1 VINMQFDVIIIG
13 GSFAG
18 LSAALQLGRARRTV
32 LVIDAGERRNRFA
45 SASHGFL
52 RRDGV
57 APGEIIAEA
66 TSQLARYV
74 TVATLKGSASKA
86 GRTEEGIYVE
96 AHNDTFHG
104 KRLILAAGVADI
116 LPDIPGLADRWGT
129 SIFHCPYCHG
139 YELERGPIGVL
150 ATSAVSMHHAMMLP
164 DWGPTTLLL
173 NDSFIPD
180 ETQRSAL
187 AKRGVSVA
195 EGRVRQIFGQRPTVE
210 LANGRAIEF
219 AGIFTLS
226 RTMGGPIAEQL
237 GCNLKDGPLGKF
249 IEVDEQQQT
258 SIPRVFACGDVARAA
273 GSIALAVSDGSMAGV
288 AAHRSLIF

>member
-1 VINMQFDVIIIG
+1 MQFDVIIIG

-52 RRDGV
+52 GRDGV
-57 APGEIIAEA
+57 APGEIFAEA
-66 TSQLARYV
+66 TRQLARYV
-74 TVATLKGSASKA
+74 TVATLKGFASKA
-86 GRTEEGIYVE
+86 GRTEEGFYVE
-96 AHNDTFHG
+96 TPNDIFHG
-104 KRLILAAGVADI
+104 KRLILAAGVVDI
-116 LPDIPGLADRWGT
+116 LPDIPGLADRWGA

-150 ATSAVSMHHAMMLP
+150 ATSAFSMHHALMLP
-164 DWGPTTLLL
+164 DWGPTTLLI

-180 ETQRSAL
+180 EAQRSAL
-187 AKRGVSVA
+187 ARRGVSVE
-195 EGRVRQIFGQRPTVE
+195 EGRVQQIFGQRPTVE
-210 LANGRAIEF
+210 LANDRTIKF

-226 RTMGGPIAEQL
+226 RTVAGPIAEQL
-237 GCNLKDGPLGKF
+237 GCDLKDGPLGKF
-249 IEVDEQQQT
+249 IGVDEQQQT
-258 SIPRVFACGDVARAA
+258 SVPNVFACGDVARAA

>member
-1 VINMQFDVIIIG
+1 MQFDVIIIG

-52 RRDGV
+52 GRDGV

-66 TSQLARYV
+66 TGQLARYV

-86 GRTEEGIYVE
+86 GRTEEGFYVE
-96 AHNDTFHG
+96 THNDTFHG
-104 KRLILAAGVADI
+104 KRLILAGGVVDI
-116 LPDIPGLADRWGT
+116 LPDIPGLADRWGR

-150 ATSAVSMHHAMMLP
+150 ATGAFSMHHAMMLP
-164 DWGPTTLLL
+164 DWGPTTLLT
-173 NDSFIPD
+173 NGSFIPD
-180 ETQRSAL
+180 EAQLSAL
-187 AKRGVSVA
+187 ARRGVSA
-195 EGRVRQIFGQRPTVE
+195 EEGRVRQIFGQRPTVE
-210 LANGRAIEF
+210 LANGRTIEF

-226 RTMGGPIAEQL
+226 RTMAGPIAEQL
-237 GCNLKDGPLGKF
+237 GCELKDGPLGKF
-249 IEVDEQQQT
+249 IGVDEQQQT
-258 SIPRVFACGDVARAA
+258 SISKVFACGDVARAA
-273 GSIALAVSDGSMAGV
+273 GSIALAVSDGTMAGV
-288 AAHRSLIF
+288 ATHRSLIF

>member
-1 VINMQFDVIIIG
+1 MQFDVIIIG

-52 RRDGV
+52 GRDGV

-66 TSQLARYV
+66 TGQLARYV

-86 GRTEEGIYVE
+86 GRTEEGFFVE
-96 AHNDTFHG
+96 THNDTFHG
-104 KRLILAAGVADI
+104 KRLIIAGGVVDI

-150 ATSAVSMHHAMMLP
+150 ATGALSMHHAMMLP
-164 DWGPTTLLL
+164 DWGPTTLLI

-187 AKRGVSVA
+187 AGRGVSVE
-195 EGRVRQIFGQRPTVE
+195 EGRVRRIFGQRPTVE
-210 LANGRAIEF
+210 LAHGRTIEF
-219 AGIFTLS
+219 SGIFTLS

-237 GCNLKDGPLGKF
+237 GCDLKDGPLGKF
-249 IEVDEQQQT
+249 IGVDEQQQT
-258 SIPRVFACGDVARAA
+258 SVPKVFACGDVARAA

>member
-1 VINMQFDVIIIG
+1 MQFDVIIIG

-32 LVIDAGERRNRFA
+32 LIIDTGERRNRFA

-52 RRDGV
+52 GRDGV

-86 GRTEEGIYVE
+86 GRTEEGFCVE
-96 AHNDTFHG
+96 AHNDTFLG
-104 KRLILAAGVADI
+104 KRLILAGGIVDT

-139 YELERGPIGVL
+139 YELERGAIGVL
-150 ATSAVSMHHAMMLP
+150 ASSAVSMHHAMMLP
-164 DWGPTTLLL
+164 DWGPTTLLI

-180 ETQRSAL
+180 EAQRSAL
-187 AKRGVSVA
+187 AGRGVSVE
-195 EGRVRQIFGQRPTVE
+195 EGRVRRIFGQRPTVE
-210 LANGRAIEF
+210 LANGRTIEF

-226 RTMGGPIAEQL
+226 RTMGGPMAEQL
-237 GCNLKDGPLGKF
+237 GCDLKDGPLGKF
-249 IEVDEQQQT
+249 IGVDEQQQT
-258 SIPRVFACGDVARAA
+258 SIPKVFACGDVARAA

>member
-1 VINMQFDVIIIG
+1 MHFDAIIVG

-52 RRDGV
+52 GRDGV
-57 APGEIIAEA
+57 APDEIIAEA
-66 TSQLARYV
+66 TSQLSRYV
-74 TVATLKGSASKA
+74 TVATLKGYASKA
-86 GRTEEGIYVE
+86 GRTEQGFYVE
-96 AHNDTFHG
+96 THNDTFHG
-104 KRLILAAGVADI
+104 ERLIIAGGVADI
-116 LPDIPGLADRWGT
+116 LPDIPGLADGWGT

-150 ATSAVSMHHAMMLP
+150 ATSTLSMHHAMMLP
-164 DWGPTTLLL
+164 DWGPTTLLI

-187 AKRGVSVA
+187 AGRGVSVE
-195 EGRVRQIFGQRPTVE
+195 EGRVRRIFGQRPTVE
-210 LANGRAIEF
+210 LANGRTIDF
-219 AGIFTLS
+219 AGIFTLG
-226 RTMGGPIAEQL
+226 RTMPGPIAEQL
-237 GCNLKDGPLGKF
+237 GCDLKDGPLGKF
-249 IEVDEQQQT
+249 IGVDEQQQT
-258 SIPRVFACGDVARAA
+258 SVPQVFACGDVARAA

>member
-1 VINMQFDVIIIG
+1 MQFDVIIIG

-52 RRDGV
+52 SRDGV
-57 APGEIIAEA
+57 APGEIVAEA

-74 TVATLKGSASKA
+74 TVATVKGSASKA
-86 GRTEEGIYVE
+86 GPTEEGFYVE
-96 AHNDTFHG
+96 THNDAFDG
-104 KRLILAAGVADI
+104 KRLILAGGVVDI

-150 ATSAVSMHHAMMLP
+150 ATSALSMHHAMMLP
-164 DWGPTTLLL
+164 DWGPTTLLI
-173 NDSFIPD
+173 NDSFTPD
-180 ETQRSAL
+180 EAQRSAL
-187 AKRGVSVA
+187 ARRGVSVE
-195 EGRVRQIFGQRPTVE
+195 EGRVRQIFGQRPTIE
-210 LANGRAIEF
+210 LVNGRTIEF
-219 AGIFTLS
+219 AGIFTLG
-226 RTMGGPIAEQL
+226 RTMGGPIADQL
-237 GCNLKDGPLGKF
+237 GCELKDGPLGKF
-249 IEVDEQQQT
+249 IGVDEQQQT
-258 SIPRVFACGDVARAA
+258 SVPRVFACGDVSRAA
-273 GSIALAVSDGSMAGV
+273 GSIALAISDGSMAGV

>member
-1 VINMQFDVIIIG
+1 MHFDVIILG

-45 SASHGFL
+45 SVSHGFL
-52 RRDGV
+52 GRDGV

-74 TVATLKGSASKA
+74 TVATLKGSASKV
-86 GRTEEGIYVE
+86 GRTEEGFYVE
-96 AHNDTFHG
+96 THNDTFHG
-104 KRLILAAGVADI
+104 KRLILAAGVVDI
-116 LPDIPGLADRWGT
+116 LPDIPGLADRWGI

-150 ATSAVSMHHAMMLP
+150 ATSALSMHHAMMLP

-180 ETQRSAL
+180 EAQRSAL
-187 AKRGVSVA
+187 AGRGVSVE
-195 EGRVRQIFGQRPTVE
+195 EGRVRQIFGQRPTIE
-210 LANGRAIEF
+210 LANGRTIEF

-237 GCNLKDGPLGKF
+237 GCELKDGPLGKF
-249 IEVDEQQQT
+249 IGVDEQQQT
-258 SIPRVFACGDVARAA
+258 SVPRVFACGDVARAA
-273 GSIALAVSDGSMAGV
+273 GSIVLAVSDGSMAGV

>member
-1 VINMQFDVIIIG
+1 MHFDVIIIG

-52 RRDGV
+52 GRDGA

-74 TVATLKGSASKA
+74 TVAALKGSASKA
-86 GRTEEGIYVE
+86 GRTEEGFYVE
-96 AHNDTFHG
+96 THDDTFQG
-104 KRLILAAGVADI
+104 RRLILAGGVADT

-150 ATSAVSMHHAMMLP
+150 ATGALSMHHAMMLP
-164 DWGPTTLLL
+164 DWGPTTLLI

-180 ETQRSAL
+180 EAQGSAL
-187 AKRGVSVA
+187 AGRGVSVE

-210 LANGRAIEF
+210 LANGRTIEF

-226 RTMGGPIAEQL
+226 RTIAGPIAEQL
-237 GCNLKDGPLGKF
+237 GCDLNDGPLGKF
-249 IEVDEQQQT
+249 IGVDE
-258 SIPRVFACGDVARAA
+258 
-273 GSIALAVSDGSMAGV
+273 
-288 AAHRSLIF
+288 

>member
-1 VINMQFDVIIIG
+1 MQFDVIIIG

-52 RRDGV
+52 GRDGV

-66 TSQLARYV
+66 TGQLARYV

-86 GRTEEGIYVE
+86 GRTEEGFFVE
-96 AHNDTFHG
+96 TRNDTFHG
-104 KRLILAAGVADI
+104 KRLIIAGGVVDI

-150 ATSAVSMHHAMMLP
+150 ATSALSMHHAMMLP
-164 DWGPTTLLL
+164 DWGPTTLLI

-187 AKRGVSVA
+187 AGRGVSVE
-195 EGRVRQIFGQRPTVE
+195 EGRVRGIFGQRPTVE
-210 LANGRAIEF
+210 LAHGRTVEF
-219 AGIFTLS
+219 SGIFTLS

-237 GCNLKDGPLGKF
+237 GCDLKDGPLGKF
-249 IEVDEQQQT
+249 IWVDEQQQT
-258 SIPRVFACGDVARAA
+258 SVPKVFACGDVARAA